1 MKINKFFKYSQP
13 APSLKPY
20 IYITPSIGTVR
31 KSLLVFLIP
40 QLIMLFV
47 THTYSALF
55 VIMAAVL
62 ASLGAEILSL
72 FYQEEK
78 GIEIMS
84 PLVQGIITGLL
95 FPQTF
100 SPVVAFILTLFVMTF
115 GKYFFGG
122 FASSWITVPALTI
135 VIAYVLNVNAFPAIP
150 LGIEDIQSRNAALV
164 LIQNG
169 SIPMLEVDPTITGF
183 FNKTI
188 FRLFGIVVP
197 DGYVSLFWDNGSLI
211 PAFRFNFITLL
222 SSIFLIASDMFDFLI
237 PFIFIVLYSLLVR
250 LIGPLV
256 VHGVPMQGD
265 MILALMTSGTL
276 FSTLYL
282 LQWYGTVPISTPGK
296 CVYAAIAAVLAFLI
310 MGYGMSSAGYVC
322 VILMMN
328 VISTLIQGIES
339 QNVRKKI
346 ETVLVPRINS
356 FQEAGNV

>member
-1 MKINKFFKYSQP
+1 MKINKIFKYAQP

-31 KSLLVFLIP
+31 KALLVFLLP
-40 QLIMLFV
+40 QLVMLFV
-47 THTYSALF
+47 THSYPAVF
-55 VIMAAVL
+55 VILAAVL
-62 ASLGAEILSL
+62 ASFGAEILSL
-72 FYQEEK
+72 FYHDEK

-84 PLVQGIITGLL
+84 PLLQGIITGML

-100 SPVVAFILTLFVMTF
+100 SPVVVFILTLVVMTF

-150 LGIEDIQSRNAALV
+150 LGIEDLQSRNAALV

-169 SIPMLEVDPTITGF
+169 SVPMLEVDQSITGF
-183 FNKTI
+183 FNRTI

-211 PAFRFNFITLL
+211 PAFRFNFITLV
-222 SSIFLIASDMFDFLI
+222 SSIVLIATEMIDFVI

-250 LIGPLV
+250 FVGPLIIR
-256 VHGVPMQGD
+256 GVPMQGD
-265 MILALMTSGTL
+265 MILALLSSGTL
-276 FSTLYL
+276 FSTLFL
-282 LQWYGTVPISTPGK
+282 LQWYGTVPISRTGK
-296 CVYAAIAAVLAFLI
+296 CIYAVIAAILAFLI

-322 VILMMN
+322 VILLMN
-328 VISTLIQGIES
+328 VISTVIQGIES
-339 QNVRKKI
+339 QKVRRKI
-346 ETVLVPRINS
+346 ETVLVPRISS

>member
-1 MKINKFFKYSQP
+1 MRINKIFKYSQP

-20 IYITPSIGTVR
+20 IYITPSIGRVR
-31 KSLLVFLIP
+31 NALLLFLLP
-40 QLIMLFV
+40 QLVMLFV

-55 VIMAAVL
+55 VILATVL
-62 ASLGAEILSL
+62 ASIGAEILSL
-72 FYQEEK
+72 LYHDEK

-84 PLVQGIITGLL
+84 PLVQGIITGML
-95 FPQTF
+95 FSQTF
-100 SPVVAFILTLFVMTF
+100 SPIVAFVLTLFVMTL

-122 FASSWITVPALTI
+122 FASSWITVPALT
-135 VIAYVLNVNAFPAIP
+135 VVVAYVLNINAFPAIP
-150 LGIEDIQSRNAALV
+150 LTLEDLQSRNAALV

-183 FNKTI
+183 FNRTVFK
-188 FRLFGIVVP
+188 LFGIVVP
-197 DGYVSLFWDNGSLI
+197 DGYVSLLWDNGSLI
-211 PAFRFNFITLL
+211 PAFRFNFITLI
-222 SSIFLIASDMFDFLI
+222 SSIVLIASDMVDFVI

-256 VHGVPMQGD
+256 IHGVPMQGD

-276 FSTLYL
+276 FSSLYL
-282 LQWYGTVPISTPGK
+282 LQWYGTVPISRAGK
-296 CVYAAIAAVLAFLI
+296 CVYAVIAAILAFLI
-310 MGYGMSSAGYVC
+310 MGYGMSSAGYAC
-322 VILMMN
+322 VILLMN
-328 VISTLIQGIES
+328 IISTVIQGIES

>member
-1 MKINKFFKYSQP
+1 MKINNIFKYSQP

-31 KSLLVFLIP
+31 KCLLVLLIP
-40 QLIMLFV
+40 QLVMLGV

-55 VIMAAVL
+55 VILAAVL
-62 ASLGAEILSL
+62 ASIGAEVLSL
-72 FYQEEK
+72 LYQKEK

-84 PLVQGIITGLL
+84 PLVQGIITGML

-100 SPVVAFILTLFVMTF
+100 SPVVAFIITLCVMTL

-135 VIAYVLNVNAFPAIP
+135 VTAYVLNVNAFPAIP
-150 LGIEDIQSRNAALV
+150 LGLEDVQSRNAALI

-169 SIPMLEVDPTITGF
+169 SIPMLEVDPAITGF
-183 FNKTI
+183 FNKTV

-197 DGYVSLFWDNGSLI
+197 DGYVSLLWDNGSLI
-211 PAFRFNFITLL
+211 PAFRFNFITLI
-222 SSIFLIASDMFDFLI
+222 SSIILISSDMVDFVI

-250 LIGPLV
+250 FLGPLV

-276 FSTLYL
+276 FSSLYL
-282 LQWYGTVPISTPGK
+282 LQWYGTVPISRTGK
-296 CVYAAIAAVLAFLI
+296 CVYAVIAAILAFLI
-310 MGYGMSSAGYVC
+310 MGYGMSSVGYVC

-328 VISTLIQGIES
+328 VISTVIQGIES
-339 QNVRKKI
+339 QKVRKNI
-346 ETVLVPRINS
+346 ETVLVPRISS